1 MRARGYLLALVAMTL
16 AQACV
21 LVGVY
26 GSRLADL
33 NVPLTFAWTDPPA
46 SSELWRPNYTLSDPP
61 QTPNSAASFTQTDTM
76 LALSGATLLKN
87 GTWYSGDGRLAAP
100 GVSSQLDFPAP
111 LERGDISFGL
121 AIGLVA
127 ATPAA
132 LANLFLL
139 ASFLAVLWVAA
150 AFLWAWRPGSRWLVP
165 LAALA
170 IANAPYHFVREN
182 FFAANYVLV
191 VPTVACCVLLAR
203 RRDLGRLGRI
213 AVVAWVV
220 AVPFFGLY
228 SAITA
233 LVLAS
238 WTTLGMLFIGWRR
251 SGGRARRALV
261 ATGWL
266 WAWTSAWL
274 LIDLLPTMSYW
285 AEHGSVATLERTVA
299 VSDKYA
305 LRLLDLVTQP
315 DTLLASPLLRRSSWL
330 ATAEFKGEGVVV
342 GGFIGLAT
350 FALLLWWLATAMFSR
365 RAPGGPA
372 GRFGLRWTRQAD
384 VRSLAWLLSGVV
396 LVCSAGGIGSLAN
409 ATGLSVIKS
418 WERIA
423 FASYPIM
430 VMMVLIVA
438 AAWRAASRRTP
449 VKQSLALGSAA
460 LVGAVVAGLLTGIPW
475 SADGHGAASSRAAW
489 SELDEFYKGVESAS
503 GMGPVLFL
511 PSNGYPEGRA
521 RCNQMLYD
529 ELIGYALTRE
539 TRWGSAAN
547 RGRETAERQF
557 AITMSLVGDTPA
569 AAVGLARSMGY
580 TALVVDQR
588 GLPDTLR
595 RPVIE
600 ALQHE
605 SSMTFGSRSEVL
617 QYFDISGASSVA
629 SPGVPTRLTDHEL
642 NRLYPPCHEGPS
654 SEQ

>member
-33 NVPLTFAWTDPPA
+33 NVPLTYAWTDPPA

-203 RRDLGRLGRI
+203 RRDLGRPGRI

-342 GGFIGLAT
+342 GGADHRGDGRLQRVVGRALAARLPHAERGRGAVGDAAR
-350 FALLLWWLATAMFSR
+350 ALLH
-365 RAPGGPA
+365 
-372 GRFGLRWTRQAD
+372 
-384 VRSLAWLLSGVV
+384 
-396 LVCSAGGIGSLAN
+396 
-409 ATGLSVIKS
+409 
-418 WERIA
+418 E
-423 FASYPIM
+423 
-430 VMMVLIVA
+430 
-438 AAWRAASRRTP
+438 
-449 VKQSLALGSAA
+449 
-460 LVGAVVAGLLTGIPW
+460 
-475 SADGHGAASSRAAW
+475 
-489 SELDEFYKGVESAS
+489 
-503 GMGPVLFL
+503 
-511 PSNGYPEGRA
+511 
-521 RCNQMLYD
+521 
-529 ELIGYALTRE
+529 
-539 TRWGSAAN
+539 
-547 RGRETAERQF
+547 
-557 AITMSLVGDTPA
+557 
-569 AAVGLARSMGY
+569 AAVGAEGLRAGEHELVARRADRVGATTEGMGLGLR
-580 TALVVDQR
+580 TALVDP
-588 GLPDTLR
+588 GGD
-595 RPVIE
+595 
-600 ALQHE
+600 
-605 SSMTFGSRSEVL
+605 GEVL
-617 QYFDISGASSVA
+617 EERPGRPRSGERRRVA
-629 SPGVPTRLTDHEL
+629 AGHV
-642 NRLYPPCHEGPS
+642 
-654 SEQ
+654 

>member
-203 RRDLGRLGRI
+203 RRDLGRPGRI

-350 FALLLWWLATAMFSR
+350 FALLLWWLATT
-365 RAPGGPA
+365 G
-372 GRFGLRWTRQAD
+372 
-384 VRSLAWLLSGVV
+384 
-396 LVCSAGGIGSLAN
+396 
-409 ATGLSVIKS
+409 TGLVGPVARLADAMGHAWTGTTYALLVGALFLAAAAYVARSRPS
-418 WERIA
+418 
-423 FASYPIM
+423 
-430 VMMVLIVA
+430 LA
-438 AAWRAASRRTP
+438 AAWLG
-449 VKQSLALGSAA
+449 LAGLVLIA
-460 LVGAVVAGLLTGIPW
+460 LVGWNQLFPGPEWGGFTITDIARAGSVLLLAGAVWLLVRLRSLPLLLAAFDVREAFAISGVLVLILQGSFAADPFGALFGFAGIGLVFFGVVWGFLTSGAHSSVTGLAGLGRTAVLLAYAVLSTSLLAWGLVTGAGGV
-475 SADGHGAASSRAAW
+475 STLSGQFGQMGSNVLGSTLLLALLAARPG
-489 SELDEFYKGVESAS
+489 SERVT
-503 GMGPVLFL
+503 
-511 PSNGYPEGRA
+511 N
-521 RCNQMLYD
+521 
-529 ELIGYALTRE
+529 
-539 TRWGSAAN
+539 
-547 RGRETAERQF
+547 
-557 AITMSLVGDTPA
+557 
-569 AAVGLARSMGY
+569 
-580 TALVVDQR
+580 
-588 GLPDTLR
+588 
-595 RPVIE
+595 
-600 ALQHE
+600 
-605 SSMTFGSRSEVL
+605 
-617 QYFDISGASSVA
+617 
-629 SPGVPTRLTDHEL
+629 
-642 NRLYPPCHEGPS
+642 
-654 SEQ
+654 